1 METEYGKVGT
11 FCLQLV
17 TLKFSFLRE
26 CCTGE
31 GITVRKAHEIELDR
45 QDARLL
51 QALQENGRLSNVEL
65 SELIHL
71 SPSQCQR
78 RRQKL
83 EELGVVQKYVA
94 YVDPEKVGLHVTA
107 LISVTLGKHGERIAD
122 EFHLAIQH
130 FPQVLECWSV
140 TGDADYM
147 LKVVATDLKSLSDFM
162 MHQLLNLKTVSNIRS
177 NILLDK
183 LKHTTVLPLG

>member
-1 METEYGKVGT
+1 MKNSQEV
-11 FCLQLV
+11 
-17 TLKFSFLRE
+17 
-26 CCTGE
+26 
-31 GITVRKAHEIELDR
+31 ELDR

-65 SELIHL
+65 SELVHL

-94 YVDPEKVGLHVTA
+94 HLDQEKIGLHVTA
-107 LISVTLGKHGERIAD
+107 LINITLDRHGERIAE
-122 EFHLAIQH
+122 EFRHTIVH
-130 FPQVLECWSV
+130 YPQVLECWSV
-140 TGDADYM
+140 TGDADYV

-162 MHQLLNLKTVSNIRS
+162 MYQLLNLKMVSNIRS

-183 LKHTTVLPLG
+183 LKYTTVLPVEA

>member
-1 METEYGKVGT
+1 
-11 FCLQLV
+11 
-17 TLKFSFLRE
+17 
-26 CCTGE
+26 
-31 GITVRKAHEIELDR
+31 VRKAHEIELDR

-94 YVDPEKVGLHVTA
+94 QVDPEKVGLHVTA
-107 LISVTLGKHGERIAD
+107 LISVTLGLKLYAD
-122 EFHLAIQH
+122 SRLA
-130 FPQVLECWSV
+130 
-140 TGDADYM
+140 
-147 LKVVATDLKSLSDFM
+147 
-162 MHQLLNLKTVSNIRS
+162 RS
-177 NILLDK
+177 AS
-183 LKHTTVLPLG
+183 

>member
-1 METEYGKVGT
+1 M
-11 FCLQLV
+11 
-17 TLKFSFLRE
+17 
-26 CCTGE
+26 
-31 GITVRKAHEIELDR
+31 RKAHEIELDR